1 MNRNVTTI
9 RSAGFSLAEICISL
23 AVLAVVGSAGYSML
37 MSATTLLAKNV
48 SINSSNILTRK
59 SLDRMFSEIN
69 QGNRLP
75 TLINAD
81 GTAATSPGPAAGIL
95 LDRYLGGPYI
105 VGNPGTG
112 LAATSTVFNLF
123 YSSDPLANPPVPAKD
138 DVVIMDG
145 ATRALVSSCTAPS
158 STFVLP
164 PTPAPSPG
172 KMVTVTLQN
181 ILGTYTVPPT
191 TSGTAIGWGAGSQQS
206 AYLVHRKAFVVVPV
220 NGTTGPAELRMYS
233 NAENVADYN
242 DPTNYVV
249 LTRAIGTKTVK
260 GLVENQPFSIV
271 TQNGIPF
278 LSIALRVEDQQ
289 FNKRLATQQANEFN
303 TFLRV
308 DTLLRPRNMP

>member
-1 MNRNVTTI
+1 MNRNALTV
-9 RSAGFSLAEICISL
+9 RSSGFTLADICIAL

-37 MSATTLLAKNV
+37 MSATTLLAKNI
-48 SINSSNILTRK
+48 SLNSSNIIVRK

-69 QGNRLP
+69 QANRMP

-81 GTAATSPGPAAGIL
+81 GTAATSTGPAAGIL
-95 LDRYLGGPYI
+95 FDRYLGGPYI

-112 LAATSTVFNLF
+112 LAATTTVFNLF
-123 YSSDPLANPPVPAKD
+123 YSTDPLASPPVPAKD

-158 STFVLP
+158 STLLLP

-191 TSGTAIGWGAGSQQS
+191 TTGTAIGWGSGSQQS
-206 AYLVHRKAFVVVPV
+206 AYLVHRKAFVAVAV
-220 NGTTGPAELRMYS
+220 NGSTGPAELRMYS
-233 NAENVADYN
+233 DAEAVTNYN
-242 DPTNYVV
+242 DPTKYVV
-249 LTRAIGTKTVK
+249 LTRTIGTKTVN
-260 GLVENQPFSIV
+260 GFLENKPFSIV
-271 TQNGIPF
+271 TQNGAPF
-278 LSIALRVEDQQ
+278 LNIALRVEDQQ
-289 FNKRLATQQANEFN
+289 FNKRLATQQANDFN

>member
-1 MNRNVTTI
+1 MNRNATAI

-37 MSATTLLAKNV
+37 MSATTLLAKNI
-48 SINSSNILTRK
+48 SINSSNILVRK

-69 QGNRLP
+69 QGNRMP

-81 GTAATSPGPAAGIL
+81 GTVATSGPAAGIL
-95 LDRYLGGPYI
+95 FDRYLGGPYI

-112 LAATSTVFNLF
+112 LAATSTVFSLF
-123 YSSDPLANPPVPAKD
+123 YSTDPLANPPVPAKD

-145 ATRALVSSCTAPS
+145 ATRALVSSCTTPS

-191 TSGTAIGWGAGSQQS
+191 TTGTAIGWGSGSQQS

-220 NGTTGPAELRMYS
+220 NGSTGPAELRMYS
-233 NAENVADYN
+233 NAEKVTDYN
-242 DPTNYVV
+242 DPAKYIV
-249 LTRAIGTKTVK
+249 LTRTIGTRTVN
-260 GLVENQPFSIV
+260 GLLENKPFSIV